1 MTDIIIQ
8 NREKR
13 REGLFSRYSYYL
25 PGFRGMISILLMFF
39 IGNLMSVTAVMGI
52 KVLIPGM
59 SDSFI
64 TLVSYPLIFIPAMI
78 YALVMSRRNK
88 KENLPSTP
96 VDRFEG
102 RKLGMAGTSLTVII
116 ATLAIAV
123 VIEPTALLL
132 PPMPE
137 VLEEAMNSL
146 IKGPFLLNFISV
158 AIFAPF
164 FEEWLCRGIVL
175 RGLLSKT
182 NPTNAILTSA
192 VFFAVIHLN
201 PWQALPAF
209 IMGILF
215 GYVYYK
221 TGSIRLTML
230 MHSANNTM
238 SLVISRIPA
247 LKDTDYIFEAMN
259 GWSYGLAYVACLAT
273 AISSIIIIRTNTVDR
288 SSCQTEQEPV

>member
-1 MTDIIIQ
+1 MTDTTYN

-13 REGLFSRYSYYL
+13 SKGLFSCYSQYL
-25 PGFRGMISILLMFF
+25 PGFKGMFSILIMFLA
-39 IGNLMSVTAVMGI
+39 GNLLSIAAVAGI
-52 KVLIPGM
+52 KILTPEI
-59 SDSFI
+59 SDSLV
-64 TLVSYPLIFIPAMI
+64 TLVSYPLIFIPAMA
-78 YALVMSRRNK
+78 YASVMSRRNE
-88 KENLPSTP
+88 KENLQPRP

-102 RKLGMAGTSLTVII
+102 RKLGMAGTSLIVIA
-116 ATLAIAV
+116 ATLATAV
-123 VIEPTALLL
+123 VTEPTALLL

-137 VLEEAMNSL
+137 ALEEAMNSL
-146 IKGPFLLNFISV
+146 TKGPFLLNFISV

-182 NPTNAILTSA
+182 NPANAILTSA

-209 IMGILF
+209 IMGVLF
-215 GYVYYK
+215 GYVYYR

-238 SLVISRIPA
+238 ALVISRIPA
-247 LKDTDYIFEAMN
+247 LNDVDYIFEAMN
-259 GWSYGLAYVACLAT
+259 GWSYSLAYAACLVT
-273 AISSIIIIRTNTVDR
+273 AISAIIIIRTNSVDR
-288 SSCQTEQEPV
+288 SSCRTEQEPV